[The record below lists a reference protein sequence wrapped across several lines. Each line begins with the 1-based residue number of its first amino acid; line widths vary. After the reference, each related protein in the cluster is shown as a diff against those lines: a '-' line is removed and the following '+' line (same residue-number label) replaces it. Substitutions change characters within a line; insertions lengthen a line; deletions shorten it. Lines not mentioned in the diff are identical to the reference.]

1 MRLHKQIKYIV
12 KCCDI
17 HKSQYTESKVSVYA
31 YTSKQAEIK
40 FRNTFKDFDLISITP
55 FKNNGLRIWLNYL
68 L

>member
-1 MRLHKQIKYIV
+1 MRGKNMKLHKQIKYVV

-17 HKSQYTESKVSVYA
+17 HKSQYTESKINVYA

-55 FKNNGLRIWLNYL
+55 FKNNGLTI
-68 L
+68 

>member
-1 MRLHKQIKYIV
+1 MKLHKQIKYVV

-17 HKSQYTESKVSVYA
+17 HKSQYTESKISVYA

-40 FRNTFKDFDLISITP
+40 FRNTFKNFDLISITP

>member
-1 MRLHKQIKYIV
+1 MKLNKQIKYVV

-17 HKSQYTESKVSVYA
+17 HKSQYTESKINVYA
-31 YTSKQAEIK
+31 YTPQQAEIK

-55 FKNNGLRIWLNYL
+55 IKNNDLRIWLNYL